1 MKSLCKNWE
10 NLRESQ
16 TQLGFKLLSKISL
29 LAQIA
34 LNMVEGFPAA
44 SHLSLQISE
53 VLDDLG
59 RYAQWLI
66 GHEKA
71 NELL

>member
-1 MKSLCKNWE
+1 M
-10 NLRESQ
+10 
-16 TQLGFKLLSKISL
+16 

-53 VLDDLG
+53 ILDDLG

-66 GHEKA
+66 GRDKA
-71 NELL
+71 NELLSKDGSLNLQDLYKIANEHA